1 MTDGMPAKKS
11 SIKKKLVFGVG
22 LFMLVSATC
31 VAIVTYF
38 RSQNPGY
45 VEQQQFTPSNRDYTY
60 EVKQTSELDTITDPL
75 ARYEQYIN
83 SAKLS
88 QYNGNVDS
96 ALQYYYSASQIAG
109 VADELKEDNNLAGYY
124 LAKANDKKDYISKF
138 ETLLGGAENLKNFE
152 PKDTIDETL

>member
-11 SIKKKLVFGVG
+11 GIKKKLVFGVG

-31 VAIVTYF
+31 VAVVMYF

-88 QYNGNVDS
+88 QYNGDIDS
-96 ALQYYYSASQIAG
+96 ALQYYYSASQITG
-109 VADELKEDNNLAGYY
+109 VQDELKEPNNLSGYN
-124 LAKANDKKDYISKF
+124 LAKLNDKKDYASKF
-138 ETLLGGAENLKNFE
+138 EALLGGADNIKNLESKV
-152 PKDTIDETL
+152 TIDETR